1 MKELTRSHIE
11 YCGRKMVRAIMLNFY
26 PRQFPI
32 KKRSHWL
39 GGFSC
44 IQKHHLRSNPLFQW
58 FNNSI
63 SSAVLFV
70 NSCCNVRLVG
80 GCVYQ
85 LCVEYRHAQYCLSIC
100 LYAKGYLQPLP
111 LRDFEGRYNEE
122 LCYYN
127 EEWCCEPMLFNP
139 IQRGMGLYTTRNCV
153 IN

>member
-11 YCGRKMVRAIMLNFY
+11 YCGKKMVRAIMLNSI
-26 PRQFPI
+26 QDNSH
-32 KKRSHWL
+32 KKRATVK

-44 IQKHHLRSNPLFQW
+44 IQKQHHLRSNPLFQW

-85 LCVEYRHAQYCLSIC
+85 LCVEYRHA
-100 LYAKGYLQPLP
+100 
-111 LRDFEGRYNEE
+111 
-122 LCYYN
+122 
-127 EEWCCEPMLFNP
+127 
-139 IQRGMGLYTTRNCV
+139 
-153 IN
+153 